1 MPTLI
6 LTSPMDIM
14 KEREYIYFFLQTM
27 NGFVMLFKGMF
38 STLFFFTYTPLFY
51 MQTLFELLYDIFLK
65 KRFI

>member
-6 LTSPMDIM
+6 PTSPMDIM
-14 KEREYIYFFLQTM
+14 KEREYIYIYILQTM

-51 MQTLFELLYDIFLK
+51 MQTLFELLYDIF
-65 KRFI
+65 